1 MNLKLRLAL
10 LFTFF
15 VASLLVLSSLA
26 TYFLY
31 YNYRATTFFEGIK
44 NEAIAY
50 HNLSL
55 LLKSPAGNGSD
66 KFINSLHSNTA
77 YVEQVVVLDYS
88 GRLIEKVPDTLHFS
102 ITQNI
107 IDKIKSGKEYYWV
120 SDNNYQHVGLVLE
133 NTKQLLLAVGY
144 DKSGFQKLDNLKW
157 ILFFVTLGGLLV
169 TGFFSLFFVRQ
180 AFMPLTKMSIQISK
194 TTFQNL
200 AQRIDV
206 TGAKDEVN
214 DIARNF
220 NSMLERLS
228 LAFEFQKS
236 FVYHASHE
244 LRTPLATML
253 SQTESALERNLSEA
267 EYKKI
272 LASLK
277 EDQQEMI
284 ELTNSLLL
292 ISQFDQME
300 KAHDWPLLRID
311 EVLYETM
318 SIAKRML
325 PDLMVN
331 MCFGTLPESDDDF
344 IIRGNEALLKS
355 VFINLLKNANLYS
368 IDHKAEITLESDG
381 ATILV
386 HFDNKGTQLHADEK
400 ENILTPFFRG
410 GNALKTKGYGLGLSI
425 VYRFITIHKGTI
437 TYTPVSNDINRFT
450 ITLNKVTPAAA
461 IIT

>member
-10 LFTFF
+10 LFTLF
-15 VASLLVLSSLA
+15 VASLLVLSSLT
-26 TYFLY
+26 TYFIY
-31 YNYRATTFFEGIK
+31 YNYRESDFFETLK
-44 NEAIAY
+44 NEAIEY

-55 LLKSPAGNGSD
+55 LLKSPASGTSD
-66 KFINSLHSNTA
+66 KYINSLHSNTV
-77 YVEQVVVLDYS
+77 YDERIIILDSGGKLVE
-88 GRLIEKVPDTLHFS
+88 KMPDTLHFS
-102 ITQNI
+102 ISQNI
-107 IDKIKSGKEYYWV
+107 IDEIRSRKKYYWF
-120 SDNNYQHVGLVLE
+120 SDKNYQNVGLVLNE
-133 NTKQLLLAVGY
+133 SKQILVAVGF

-157 ILFFVTLGGLLV
+157 ILFLVSVGGLLI
-169 TGFFSLFFVRQ
+169 TGFFSLFFIRQ
-180 AFMPLTKMSIQISK
+180 VFMPLTKMSMQISK

-206 TGAKDEVN
+206 TDAKDEVN

-220 NSMLERLS
+220 NSVLERLNV
-228 LAFEFQKS
+228 AFEFQKS

-244 LRTPLATML
+244 LRTPLTTML
-253 SQTESALERNLSEA
+253 SQTESALERDLSGA

-300 KAHDWPLLRID
+300 KTHDWPLLRID
-311 EVLYETM
+311 EVLYETI
-318 SIAKRML
+318 SISKRML
-325 PDLMVN
+325 PSLMVN
-331 MCFGTLPESDDDF
+331 MSFGALPETDDDF

-368 IDHKAEITLESDG
+368 IDQKVEITLESDG
-381 ATILV
+381 QTILV
-386 HFDNKGTQLHADEK
+386 HFDNKGMQLPADEK

-425 VYRFITIHKGTI
+425 VYRFITIHKGTV

-450 ITLNKVTPAAA
+450 ITLNKATGAVTPH
-461 IIT
+461 T